1 MYIVEATK
9 NPIKINKVTCSCC
22 GRKPGLSESFSDYK
36 INKNHFYICGKC
48 GDLLYAIKG
57 AKKENDENAESEL
70 KAEIERRMKK
80 GGNKD
85 FQTWYN
91 KEF

>member
-1 MYIVEATK
+1 MYITEASK
-9 NPIKINKVTCSCC
+9 NPIKVDRVSCSCC
-22 GRKPGLSESFSDYK
+22 GKKQNPLESFSEYK

-57 AKKENDENAESEL
+57 AKKENNKDAELEL
-70 KAEIERRMKK
+70 KANVEKRMKK

-91 KEF
+91 KTF